1 MSCVKLEN
9 LKHQYPYVKL
19 HVNDKD
25 KDKVIQEELESLF
38 TYINDHVGNEY
49 TSIYKNG
56 KAFRAIRE
64 TANRMTGRNDIKIRK
79 REVASLIRI
88 YTKKFSLNNYGECY
102 IKIPYKL
109 DYIFR
114 AIFEIVSQIEIEYP
128 LPKNLETVVGKIRRD
143 VFYLKQS
150 QLYDNDIKKIK
161 NKKEYD
167 ENKIYIALYN
177 DIFTM
182 NASLS
187 QKF

>member
-1 MSCVKLEN
+1 MSCVKLED

-19 HVNDKD
+19 HVND

-38 TYINDHVGNEY
+38 TYINDHVGKEY

-56 KAFRAIRE
+56 KAFKAIRE
-64 TANRMTGRNDIKIRK
+64 TANRITGRNDIKIRK

-88 YTKKFSLNNYGECY
+88 YVKKFPLSNHGEYY

-114 AIFEIVSQIEIEYP
+114 AIFEIVSRIEMENP
-128 LPKNLETVVGKIRRD
+128 LPKDLEVVLGKIRRD

-150 QLYDNDIKKIK
+150 QLYETDIKNFM

-167 ENKIYIALYN
+167 ENKIYKALYN

>member
-1 MSCVKLEN
+1 MSCVKLED

-19 HVNDKD
+19 QVNDND
-25 KDKVIQEELESLF
+25 KNIVIQEDLKSLF
-38 TYINDHVGNEY
+38 TYINNHVGKGY

-56 KAFRAIRE
+56 KAFKAIRE

-88 YTKKFSLNNYGECY
+88 YTKKFPLDEYGECY

-114 AIFEIVSQIEIEYP
+114 AIFEIVSQIEIENP
-128 LPKNLETVVGKIRRD
+128 LPRDLEDVLGKIRRD
-143 VFYLKQS
+143 AFYLKQS
-150 QLYDNDIKKIK
+150 QLYK
-161 NKKEYD
+161 NIRNKD
-167 ENKIYIALYN
+167 GNNENKIYEALYN